1 MESYVLRRADAVTTI
16 CDGLRRDILGRGL
29 PAEKVTV
36 VPNAVDAER
45 STTER
50 QVDGELRR
58 SLGLHERI
66 VLGFIRSFYAH
77 EGLNLLMD
85 AVVRLFRGP
94 PGGQLLVVA
103 GGTAKDRHHRRGRG

>member
-45 STTER
+45 FTTER

-58 SLGLHERI
+58 SLGLDDCI
-66 VLGFIRSFYAH
+66 VLGFIGSFYASA
-77 EGLNLLMD
+77 GLNLLMD
-85 AVVRLFRGP
+85 AAVRTFRERPGVKLRVVLCGERKMS
-94 PGGQLLVVA
+94 V
-103 GGTAKDRHHRRGRG
+103 